1 MIRQDRRRADR
12 INRKSADLGSLN
24 ERHHEIINLHAMGLK
39 NNKIAELM
47 NVSERTVEHTVSS
60 TLGQTKAAMIRGARD
75 AETVDVA
82 KKMQEIIPKA
92 LAVYE
97 KILTAEVSGGVS
109 HGGASIALQKAT
121 ADSVLKDFSGLAVPK
136 KVVSISTRLT
146 PDLIEEIKNRG
157 KEAARECGLIQT
169 IEEDEGLFAMEVVK

>member
-75 AETVDVA
+75 AETVD
-82 KKMQEIIPKA
+82 I
-92 LAVYE
+92 
-97 KILTAEVSGGVS
+97 
-109 HGGASIALQKAT
+109 
-121 ADSVLKDFSGLAVPK
+121 
-136 KVVSISTRLT
+136 
-146 PDLIEEIKNRG
+146 
-157 KEAARECGLIQT
+157 
-169 IEEDEGLFAMEVVK
+169 